1 MKNICVEIDIWK
13 ILFFVILG
21 LSALTLFMRP
31 LSPEPWQWAD
41 DALYFKNANA
51 ICDFIKNPSGQWLG
65 QFDAIVLSKA
75 PLFPIFLAI
84 THMLG
89 LPVCISEWLLY
100 LPLPFLLVIALGS
113 NVFNKNILLFWGGV
127 CFYFI
132 PIVAI
137 ETRLLRNVFYGAL
150 VFYVFLAFSGFIVR
164 IVKQKPGAMLWLLI
178 CGFTFGLVSI
188 TREETS
194 WIFIPL
200 SVGFFFVII
209 KMRRMLFTVGTSIC
223 IFFVAYI
230 TPSQTVSVLN
240 LISYEIYSPS
250 LRQNAS
256 FRELFNLL
264 CSLEPNKRVQFVPII
279 TETRERVYTISP
291 TFAKLQPYLEGNY
304 LDDFA
309 KNEAHLKLNNYDLSK
324 REFFVSNFEFAL
336 AKSIIWAG
344 NTTGKSFESF
354 CIIASEEIENGIMQK
369 KIESGRKG
377 IGLLP
382 PINENDVYKIIN
394 GMLRSAYLLVSMEGI
409 KINYPPVKILESD
422 AITWLS
428 FNHSWPWGNK
438 NNIHERIKK
447 TSFKLLVKG
456 FRFIFTIGILIQI
469 PIFILYFR
477 HKNSETY
484 DLLVIQITAIAGVV
498 SCIMAIAIVDTVGFP
513 VLQWPVGYNSL
524 CFYPLHFL
532 LCVSVFIFFN
542 FLNSSKNDHKK
553 TIAPQE
559 E

>member
-1 MKNICVEIDIWK
+1 MKNIRFQIDIWK
-13 ILFFVILG
+13 ISFIVVTG
-21 LSALTLFMRP
+21 LSVLTLFMRP

-41 DALYFKNANA
+41 DALYFNNANA
-51 ICDFIKNPSGQWLG
+51 ICDFFKNPSRQWLG

-75 PLFPIFLAI
+75 PLFSIFLAI

-100 LPLPFLLVIALGS
+100 LPLPFLLVKALGD
-113 NVFNKNILLFWGGV
+113 NVSNKNILLLWGGV
-127 CFYFI
+127 CFYCI

-150 VFYVFLAFSGFIVR
+150 VFYVFLTFSGFVVR
-164 IVKQKPGAMLWLLI
+164 IVNQKPGEMLWLLI

-200 SVGFFFVII
+200 SVGFFFVMI
-209 KMRRMLFTVGTSIC
+209 KTRRALFKVGTSIC

-240 LISYEIYSPS
+240 YISYGIYSPS
-250 LRQNAS
+250 LRQNSS

-291 TFAKLQPYLEGNY
+291 TFAQLQTFLEGNY

-309 KNEAHLKLNNYDLSK
+309 KNEAHHRLNNYDLSK

-336 AKSIIWAG
+336 AKSIIGAG

-354 CIIASEEIENGIMQK
+354 CLIASKEIKNGINLNM
-369 KIESGRKG
+369 IESGRNG

-382 PINENDVYKIIN
+382 PIYENDLYKIMI
-394 GMLRSAYLLVSMEGI
+394 GMLRSAYLLISMEGI
-409 KINYPPVKILESD
+409 KLNYPAPVALSEPD
-422 AITWLS
+422 AILWLS
-428 FNHSWPWGNK
+428 FNHSWPSGNK
-438 NNIHERIKK
+438 KSIHEYVKK
-447 TSFKLLVKG
+447 IIFKIISNGLKIL
-456 FRFIFTIGILIQI
+456 FPICILITF
-469 PIFILYFR
+469 PIFILYYK
-477 HKNSETY
+477 HKNSEMY
-484 DLLVIQITAIAGVV
+484 DFLVIQVTAIASVV

-513 VLQWPVGYNSL
+513 VLQWAVGYNSL

-532 LCVSVFIFFN
+532 LCVSFFIFFK
-542 FLNSSKNDHKK
+542 LLKSQKSYK
-553 TIAPQE
+553 
-559 E
+559 

>member
-1 MKNICVEIDIWK
+1 MKNICFEIDIWK

-209 KMRRMLFTVGTSIC
+209 KVRRTLFTVGTSIC

-230 TPSQTVSVLN
+230 TPAQTVSVLN
-240 LISYEIYSPS
+240 LISYDIYSPS

-291 TFAKLQPYLEGNY
+291 TFAKLQPYIEGNY

-309 KNEAHLKLNNYDLSK
+309 KNEAHHKLNNYDLSK

-336 AKSIIWAG
+336 AKSIILAG

-354 CIIASEEIENGIMQK
+354 CLIASEEIKNGIIQK
-369 KIESGRKG
+369 EIESGRKG

-382 PINENDVYKIIN
+382 PINENDVYKILI

-447 TSFKLLVKG
+447 TIFKLLVKG
-456 FRFIFTIGILIQI
+456 FKALFPICILITI
-469 PIFILYFR
+469 PIFILYYR
-477 HKNSETY
+477 QKNSETY

-553 TIAPQE
+553 TIAPQAE
-559 E
+559 